1 MAARERDERRTRWLL
16 GGAGIGAFAVL
27 MTLEFVLEAD
37 GITFAKVLLEI
48 LEFALTLVAI
58 GGIVLL
64 FQRFHRNQ
72 DERLELMRD
81 LEMAREEGEVWRSQS
96 RSYVEGLAAA
106 IETKFESWT
115 MTDAEREVGL
125 LMLKGFSHKEIAA
138 LRGTTEATVRQ
149 QARAIYQ
156 KAGLPG
162 RAAFSAYFLEDL
174 LPTTNERGTKGPQQ
188 FT

>member
-1 MAARERDERRTRWLL
+1 
-16 GGAGIGAFAVL
+16 
-27 MTLEFVLEAD
+27 
-37 GITFAKVLLEI
+37 
-48 LEFALTLVAI
+48 
-58 GGIVLL
+58 
-64 FQRFHRNQ
+64 
-72 DERLELMRD
+72 MRD
-81 LEMAREEGEVWRSQS
+81 LEMARAEGEVWRSQA
-96 RSYVEGLAAA
+96 RSYVEGLAVA
-106 IETKFESWT
+106 IETQFESWT

-188 FT
+188 FTDDGNQNALPHVPPKVPLLKAVREGVPLSGAQLRRARRKNGDIASLWESALCETDVPRLRFSCRTTKRGWTMAS

>member
-1 MAARERDERRTRWLL
+1 MAAPERDERRTRWLL
-16 GGAGIGAFAVL
+16 GGAGMGAFAVL
-27 MTLEFVLEAD
+27 KTLEMVIEPEEV
-37 GITFAKVLLEI
+37 TFAKMLLEI
-48 LEFALTLVAI
+48 LEFALTVVAI
-58 GGIVLL
+58 GCIVIL
-64 FQRFHRNQ
+64 FERAQRNQ

-81 LEMAREEGEVWRSQS
+81 LEMARAEGEIWRGQA
-96 RSYVEGLAAA
+96 RSYVEGLAVA

>member
-1 MAARERDERRTRWLL
+1 M
-16 GGAGIGAFAVL
+16 GAFAVL
-27 MTLEFVLEAD
+27 KTLEMVIEPEEV
-37 GITFAKVLLEI
+37 TFAKMLLEI
-48 LEFALTLVAI
+48 LEFALTVVAI
-58 GGIVLL
+58 GCIVIL
-64 FQRFHRNQ
+64 FERSQRNQ
-72 DERLELMRD
+72 DETLELMRD
-81 LEMAREEGEVWRSQS
+81 LEMARAEGEVWRGQA
-96 RSYVEGLAAA
+96 RSYVEGLAVA

>member
-1 MAARERDERRTRWLL
+1 MRGVRPCRRRDHRPRR
-16 GGAGIGAFAVL
+16 
-27 MTLEFVLEAD
+27 AD
-37 GITFAKVLLEI
+37 GVTIAEVLLEI

-64 FQRFHRNQ
+64 FQRFQRNQ

-81 LEMAREEGEVWRSQS
+81 LEMARAEGVVWRSQA
-96 RSYVEGLAAA
+96 RSYVVGLAVA
-106 IETKFESWT
+106 IETKFESRT

-138 LRGTTEATVRQ
+138 PRGTTEATVRQ

-156 KAGLPG
+156 KAGADQGPG
-162 RAAFSAYFLEDL
+162 SAMVRARRAGTDPA
-174 LPTTNERGTKGPQQ
+174 RGGG
-188 FT
+188 

>member
-1 MAARERDERRTRWLL
+1 M
-16 GGAGIGAFAVL
+16 GAFAVL
-27 MTLEFVLEAD
+27 KTLELVIEPEEV
-37 GITFAKVLLEI
+37 TFAKMLLEI
-48 LEFALTLVAI
+48 LEFALTVVAI
-58 GGIVLL
+58 GCIVILFER
-64 FQRFHRNQ
+64 FQRNK
-72 DERLELMRD
+72 DETLELMRD
-81 LEMAREEGEVWRSQS
+81 LEMARTEGQVWRSQA
-96 RSYVEGLAAA
+96 RSYVEGLAMA

-162 RAAFSAYFLEDL
+162 RTAFSAYFLEDL
-174 LPTTNERGTKGPQQ
+174 LPATNERSIKGPQE